1 MTEKEIF
8 DRIVTIIQERQ
19 GEDFV
24 VTESLSLKD
33 DLDADSVDLMEFIL
47 TLEDEFNIEISDEEI
62 DQLQSVGDV
71 VEVVKSKEQQE
82 ATCKSCCFFI
92 VRKIKNLELLVG
104 ITNRQ
109 IRKKKEGYL
118 CM

>member
-19 GEDFV
+19 GADFV

-71 VEVVKSKEQQE
+71 VEVVKSKE
-82 ATCKSCCFFI
+82 
-92 VRKIKNLELLVG
+92 
-104 ITNRQ
+104 
-109 IRKKKEGYL
+109 
-118 CM
+118 

>member
-8 DRIVTIIQERQ
+8 DRIVTIIHERQ

-71 VEVVKSKEQQE
+71 V
-82 ATCKSCCFFI
+82 
-92 VRKIKNLELLVG
+92 KIIQAK
-104 ITNRQ
+104 
-109 IRKKKEGYL
+109 
-118 CM
+118 